1 MSVPIIPLFAEK
13 PSHPFV
19 PLGRRPASAHSEGQG
34 RPPAGASRAPF
45 TGASTLAGWR
55 RSGVG
60 AAVGLAVL
68 LLVSPGAALAQN
80 APAERAAARH
90 PYAVHVT
97 DAARRFGL
105 PEAWIWAVMRVE
117 SNRDARAVS
126 SAGAR
131 GLMQIMPA
139 TWTGLRARYRFGRDP
154 FDPRDNIMA
163 GAAYLREMHDR
174 YGNVT
179 AMLAAYNAGPG
190 RYDEHLSRGRPLPA
204 ETRAYLAKLASITGG
219 RHAACRRA
227 TVRSLRLAS
236 CGTVP
241 GARGRRFGSRCE
253 RRKRGHAHA
262 VRTFAGRPL
271 LRRDGRRRLAFARP
285 VRPPVRRAAPMSGPG
300 ALWRAP
306 SQPFAALE
314 GGKALILQGEGRGQ
328 DKGRQCA
335 KPMRPGCG
343 LDSQGFRALL
353 RNVCGLPALCGAG
366 ETPAAARVF
375 RTLRSAA
382 P

>member
-1 MSVPIIPLFAEK
+1 MPSPIIPLFAEK

-19 PLGRRPASAHSEGQG
+19 PLGRRPAGARSEGQG
-34 RPPAGASRAPF
+34 RPPVGASRAPF

-68 LLVSPGAALAQN
+68 LLVSPGAALAQD
-80 APAERAAARH
+80 APAERAATRH

-117 SNRDARAVS
+117 SNGDVRAVS

-131 GLMQIMPA
+131 GLMQIMPG
-139 TWTGLRARYRFGRDP
+139 TWAGLRARYRLGRDP

-163 GAAYLREMHDR
+163 GTAYLREMHDR

-219 RHAACRRA
+219 AGDTQLAAA
-227 TVRSLRLAS
+227 
-236 CGTVP
+236 
-241 GARGRRFGSRCE
+241 
-253 RRKRGHAHA
+253 
-262 VRTFAGRPL
+262 
-271 LRRDGRRRLAFARP
+271 
-285 VRPPVRRAAPMSGPG
+285 PPSDPYAWRRAA
-300 ALWRAP
+300 L
-306 SQPFAALE
+306 FAARSD
-314 GGKALILQGEGRGQ
+314 AASDR
-328 DKGRQCA
+328 
-335 KPMRPGCG
+335 
-343 LDSQGFRALL
+343 
-353 RNVCGLPALCGAG
+353 GAG
-366 ETPAAARVF
+366 AE
-375 RTLRSAA
+375 SGAA
-382 P
+382 PTLSERPPADRSSVAMAAVASPSLGLFVPLSGERPR